1 MKNQKYEVF
10 RTPQW
15 VIDLLINSEWFE
27 YTVDAREDD
36 DTLMTI
42 LDPSAGDNRIIKSI
56 CNHRLSRFYGKDY
69 TKHFANDILSSDNI
83 NSNLDYDILH
93 NELVKNNT
101 QFHLIITNPPFTKAE
116 PWIRKIHEVMTDG
129 GYCIF
134 LQRLDWLATQK
145 RSEYFKNNDKL
156 RLKHLLVLAKRPTWE
171 IDGRKNSSSTCEY
184 AWFIFQKGFD
194 GEFNGDWLI

>member
-1 MKNQKYEVF
+1 MKNQRYEVF

-15 VIDLLINSEWFE
+15 VIDLLINHEWFQD
-27 YTVDAREDD
+27 TIDAREDD
-36 DTLMTI
+36 DVPMTI

-56 CNHRLSRFYGKDY
+56 CSHKISRFYGKDY
-69 TKHFANDILSSDNI
+69 TKHFANDILPSDNI

-101 QFHLIITNPPFTKAE
+101 KFDLVITNPPFTKAE
-116 PWIRKIHEVMTDG
+116 PWIRKTHEVMTDG

-134 LQRLDWLATQK
+134 LQRLDWLGTQK
-145 RSEYFKNNDKL
+145 RSEYFKNNDEL

-194 GEFNGDWLI
+194 GQFSGDWLI